1 MESLSLEE
9 ARRRFGTGH
18 RDPHGLLGVVGAG
31 PKALATAAKSQ
42 VLRELGVEAP
52 RVVVVE
58 PHAVGANWTA
68 VGGRTNGRP
77 RLSTSPEKDLGFP
90 YASDGYGPLA
100 NEVNARMQ
108 QFSWAGY
115 LVSRGEYATWVDSG
129 RPSPRH
135 STWAAYL
142 RWAADQ
148 MDFSLV
154 RGLVCGLEIVG
165 GQWEVTVEGVEG
177 GEARLYLDQMMI
189 SGPGPHDGLLSGE
202 ATRSVEEF
210 WRLGLDTEVAEPSV
224 AVVGGG
230 ETAATIVEYLMHQH
244 AGATTVISPQP
255 VVYSRGEGYFENALY
270 SSPERWRELSEKD
283 RRDVIARTDR
293 GVFSPRAIESITT
306 DARVEHRQGTVVSLT
321 RTEGQTELVLSNPGR
336 PDRVLRFDIVID
348 ATGARPDWFLELFG
362 IVARKAVYRAI
373 GDATDGVRALERRI
387 GADLAL
393 DGISPRLLLPTLAGY
408 EQGPGFANLSS
419 LGLLSDRVLGPA
431 HRGKASAEAP
441 GGGASALARRAAHRG
456 TAAFDG
462 LDRAAVSGAGL
473 RGGEA

>member
-1 MESLSLEE
+1 M
-9 ARRRFGTGH
+9 
-18 RDPHGLLGVVGAG
+18 
-31 PKALATAAKSQ
+31 
-42 VLRELGVEAP
+42 
-52 RVVVVE
+52 
-58 PHAVGANWTA
+58 GANWTA

-100 NEVNARMQ
+100 TEVNARMQ
-108 QFSWAGY
+108 QFSWTRY

-135 STWAAYL
+135 STWAGYL

-165 GQWEVTVEGVEG
+165 GRWEVTGEAGVAG
-177 GEARLYLDQMMI
+177 DEARLYLDQLMI
-189 SGPGPHDGLLSGE
+189 SGPGPHDGLLSGD

-244 AGATTVISPQP
+244 AGPTTVISPQP

-306 DARVEHRQGTVVSLT
+306 DARVEHRQGTVVSLA
-321 RTEGQTELVLSNPGR
+321 RVDGQTELVLSNPGR
-336 PDRVLRFDIVID
+336 PDRVPRFDVVID
-348 ATGARPDWFLELFG
+348 ATGARPDWFLDLFG
-362 IVARKAVYRAI
+362 TVARKAVYRAV
-373 GDATDGVRALERRI
+373 GDTTDGVRALERRI
-387 GADLAL
+387 GEDLAL

-419 LGLLSDRVLGPA
+419 LGLLSDRVLGST
-431 HRGKASAEAP
+431 HRGKADAAAP
-441 GGGASALARRAAHRG
+441 RRGASVPGPAGRAGRREM
-456 TAAFDG
+456 AAFDG
-462 LDRAAVSGAGL
+462 LDHAAASAAML
-473 RGGEA
+473 RGGEV